1 MIARA
6 LALTVWL
13 GLGAVV
19 LSGVYWLF
27 LNTPETNAMT
37 LGTSVLLL
45 IVLLVLSATVVNAAV
60 LMARGVGWLASMAKG
75 LRGLSWFLAISVPLI
90 GIWLALTAGQA
101 WVTDHSG
108 EINAWFIARFGMADI
123 RTLLAAE
130 SWIVR
135 WLGWVVAP
143 LAAVSLLAACLE
155 HGWRGF
161 ADGWLRR
168 AWHWRTL
175 ALATLVFVLFFVLP
189 WRLTEWRPEVPATWV
204 EPTVA
209 ALRLVAALL
218 LWSFG
223 AALLV
228 LLSVT
233 GRTLAPP
240 ASLPA
245 TDHA

>member
-6 LALTVWL
+6 VRLTVWL
-13 GLGAVV
+13 GLGAVL
-19 LSGVYWLF
+19 LSGIYWLF
-27 LNTPETNAMT
+27 LNTPETNVMA

-45 IVLLVLSATVVNAAV
+45 IVLLVVSALVVNAAV
-60 LMARGVGWLASMAKG
+60 FMARGDSLLPSMARG
-75 LRGLSWFLAISVPLI
+75 LRGLSWFIAIFVPLVA
-90 GIWLALTAGQA
+90 IWLALTAGQA
-101 WVTDHSG
+101 WITDHSG

-123 RTLLAAE
+123 STLLSAE
-130 SWIVR
+130 SWLMR

-143 LAAVSLLAACLE
+143 LAAMSLLAACLE
-155 HGWRGF
+155 HGRRGF
-161 ADGWLRR
+161 AEGWLRR

-189 WRLTEWRPEVPATWV
+189 WRLTTWRPDVPATWV

-209 ALRLVAALL
+209 ALRLFAALL

-233 GRTLAPP
+233 SRSLAPP

-245 TDHA
+245 TEHA

>member
-1 MIARA
+1 MIGRA
-6 LALTVWL
+6 VRLAVWL
-13 GLGAVV
+13 GLGAVA

-45 IVLLVLSATVVNAAV
+45 ILLFVLSALVVNAAV
-60 LMARGVGWLASMAKG
+60 LMARGVGLIPSITRG
-75 LRGLSWFLAISVPLI
+75 LRGLIWFMVIFVPLVA
-90 GIWLALTAGQA
+90 IWLALTAGHT

-108 EINAWFIARFGMADI
+108 EINAWFIARFGIADI
-123 RTLLAAE
+123 STLLTAE

-135 WLGWVVAP
+135 WIGWVVTP
-143 LAAVSLLAACLE
+143 LAGVSLLAACLE
-155 HGWRGF
+155 HGRRGF

-189 WRLTEWRPEVPATWV
+189 WRLTTWRPDVPPTWV
-204 EPTVA
+204 EPAVA
-209 ALRLVAALL
+209 ALRLFAALV

-233 GRTLAPP
+233 GRSWMPSAAIP
-240 ASLPA
+240 AA
-245 TDHA
+245 EHA